1 MEVAIMPVSRY
12 FIPPSALSRRL
23 RSKATKA

>member
-1 MEVAIMPVSRY
+1 MAEAIMPVSRY

-23 RSKATKA
+23 RSKATMA